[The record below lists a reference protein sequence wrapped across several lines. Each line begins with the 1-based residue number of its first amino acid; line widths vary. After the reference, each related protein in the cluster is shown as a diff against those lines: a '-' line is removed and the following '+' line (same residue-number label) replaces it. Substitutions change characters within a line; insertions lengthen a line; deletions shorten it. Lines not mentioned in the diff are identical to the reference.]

1 MSEYAK
7 DNLKLIG
14 KNQEDLKV
22 ISAYSQDSIVA
33 VSDMVF
39 LEKNKI
45 FVMII
50 NRFMWE
56 DIKKGTQKQSKRIRC
71 AIKFEGI
78 LKVKSKKVNQK
89 NRNKRLECLAINCNE
104 ILSKNYEINFFFAGG
119 GMISLISESI
129 EVVMNDLG
137 ESWNVN
143 YIPKHKIW
151 MLIYLIILNKSTKE
165 KGDKVD

>member
-1 MSEYAK
+1 MSEDEK
-7 DNLKLIG
+7 NNLKLIG
-14 KNQEDLKV
+14 KSQEDLKV
-22 ISAYSQDSIVA
+22 ISAYSQDSIVT
-33 VSDMVF
+33 VRDIIF

-56 DIKKGTQKQSKRIRC
+56 DIEKGTHKQSKRIRC

-78 LKVKSKKVNQK
+78 LKVKSKKINQK

-104 ILSKNYEINFFFAGG
+104 ILSKNYEITFFFVGG
-119 GMISLISESI
+119 GIINLISESN

-143 YIPKHKIW
+143 YIPKHKI
-151 MLIYLIILNKSTKE
+151 
-165 KGDKVD
+165 